1 MGPGAADISEIIP
14 LVSEKLPGLEPAS
27 PLEPEQARFR
37 LFDSISHFLVNAA
50 RSQPLM
56 LVLDDL
62 HWADKPSLLL
72 LEFLAG
78 QLSDSNI
85 MILGT
90 YRDIEASREHPLSN
104 TLARLARSE
113 SYAREESG
121 GLEGESV
128 AQLISDISGQEP
140 SQELVATIHAR
151 TEGNPFFMTELIRLL
166 EERQSTDG
174 APVDTVLSGL
184 EIPQSV
190 LEVIGQRL
198 NRLST
203 ECEAALTTAA
213 VIGRQFDFEL
223 TDRRFQRDSVAEGD
237 R

>member
-1 MGPGAADISEIIP
+1 
-14 LVSEKLPGLEPAS
+14 
-27 PLEPEQARFR
+27 
-37 LFDSISHFLVNAA
+37 
-50 RSQPLM
+50 
-56 LVLDDL
+56 
-62 HWADKPSLLL
+62 
-72 LEFLAG
+72 
-78 QLSDSNI
+78 
-85 MILGT
+85 
-90 YRDIEASREHPLSN
+90 
-104 TLARLARSE
+104 
-113 SYAREESG
+113 
-121 GLEGESV
+121 
-128 AQLISDISGQEP
+128 
-140 SQELVATIHAR
+140 
-151 TEGNPFFMTELIRLL
+151 MTELIRLL

>member
-1 MGPGAADISEIIP
+1 
-14 LVSEKLPGLEPAS
+14 
-27 PLEPEQARFR
+27 
-37 LFDSISHFLVNAA
+37 
-50 RSQPLM
+50 
-56 LVLDDL
+56 
-62 HWADKPSLLL
+62 L

-113 SYAREESG
+113 SYAREELG